1 MSIRPISANKV
12 NQPTQKAVQMIYV
25 VCRCSRIRNRAAWR
39 QGSAHEMKTAYGWVY
54 RADFAAARRCDEAM
68 ATFNEVLSL
77 APEDWDGVYK
87 VETER

>member
-1 MSIRPISANKV
+1 
-12 NQPTQKAVQMIYV
+12 
-25 VCRCSRIRNRAAWR
+25 
-39 QGSAHEMKTAYGWVY
+39 MKTAYGWVY